1 MLAIK
6 WFTTK
11 RKRYFRTSLL
21 VLIFRFFS
29 RLDKLC
35 NILLEVVF
43 VKKFTLHSI
52 KSKLLI
58 VGVLLITVPL
68 IVLGVFSYKKSENS
82 LDELGATNLQNSV
95 EMTIE
100 MIEILNKEV
109 DKGKLTLKEAQEYV
123 KVAILGEK
131 DFEGVRPVNPNIDIG
146 ENGYIFIVDED
157 GYMIGHPNLED
168 RNMWEQEDSNG
179 VKFIQEMI
187 HTGSNGGG
195 FTYYDWPL
203 PNEEQEEQKV
213 TYANTDPYWGW
224 TINASTYMMDFN
236 EPANDIFIVILIVV
250 GIALLIGFIILWFF
264 TNSIATPIKM
274 VTDRMVLL
282 ANGDLTQGDIQIN
295 STDETGQLAEALNR
309 MQANVRKI
317 IQNVF
322 QASETMTSRSEE
334 LTQAADEVMTGSEQI
349 ASTMQEIASGSETGA
364 NHTSEL
370 TDAIGSF
377 STKVEEANE
386 TGKNIQ
392 QSSNE
397 VLEMTSDGYQ
407 LMAKSTDQMNTIYAI
422 VRDAVD
428 KVQSLEHQSQ
438 RISELV
444 HVIEDIAEQTNLLA
458 LNAAIEAAR
467 AGEHGQGFSVVA
479 EEVRKLAE
487 GVSASVADIT
497 GIVTDIQG
505 ETVNVTDSL
514 QKGYNEVESGT
525 SQIVETGERFNGISS
540 AVEEMVHNIQNVTT
554 NLAEISS
561 ESQEMNRSIQEI
573 AAVAEET
580 SAGVEQTAA
589 SSEQSSSAMEEVH
602 ASSND
607 LATLAEELHR
617 LVHQFKV

>member
-1 MLAIK
+1 M
-6 WFTTK
+6 
-11 RKRYFRTSLL
+11 
-21 VLIFRFFS
+21 
-29 RLDKLC
+29 
-35 NILLEVVF
+35 
-43 VKKFTLHSI
+43 HSI

-58 VGVLLITVPL
+58 FGVLLITVPL

-100 MIEILNKEV
+100 MIEILNNEV
-109 DKGKLTLKEAQEYV
+109 EKGNLSLKEAQEYV
-123 KVAILGEK
+123 KVAILGVK
-131 DFEGVRPVNPNIDIG
+131 DFEGLRPVNPNIDVG

-157 GYMIGHPNLED
+157 GYMMGHPNLED

-179 VKFIQEMI
+179 VTFIQDMI
-187 HTGSNGGG
+187 HAGSNGGG

-203 PNEEQEEQKV
+203 PNEEQEEPKI
-213 TYANTDPYWGW
+213 TYANNDPYWGW

-236 EPANDIFIVILIVV
+236 EPAHDIFIVILIVT

-264 TNSIATPIKM
+264 TNSIAHPIKM

-282 ANGDLTQGDIQIN
+282 ANGDLTQGDVQIK

-349 ASTMQEIASGSETGA
+349 ASTMQELASGSETGA

-370 TDAIGSF
+370 SDAIGSF

-386 TGKNIQ
+386 TGINIQ

-397 VLEMTSDGYQ
+397 VLVMTSDGYQ
-407 LMAKSTDQMNTIYAI
+407 LMEKSTDQMNTIYAI

-428 KVQSLEHQSQ
+428 KVQSLDHQSQ

-487 GVSASVADIT
+487 GVSASVSDIT
-497 GIVTDIQG
+497 GIVTDIQR

-514 QKGYNEVESGT
+514 QSGYNEVESGT
-525 SQIVETGERFNGISS
+525 SQIVETGERFNGISN
-540 AVEEMVHNIQNVTT
+540 AVEEMVHNIQNVT
-554 NLAEISS
+554 NHLAEISR
-561 ESQEMNRSIQEI
+561 ESQEMNSSIQEI

-589 SSEQSSSAMEEVH
+589 SSQQSSSAMEEVN

-607 LATLAEELHR
+607 LATLAEELHG
-617 LVHQFKV
+617 LVNQFKL